1 MNAWAQLVVRHKK
14 SAFFTFI
21 AIIIL
26 STFWGFQSFG
36 SLKAGGYDDPTS
48 TSAQVTKI
56 LESEFKTETPNIIIL
71 ADMPDFVDSSQS
83 KSIAQDLTSKL
94 KSYLGVS
101 EVSSYYTLGN
111 APSLRSDDGKVAYFF
126 VKTEKSIDDVALGK
140 KIADELTGDFQKAKI
155 YVAGFA
161 AISSSI
167 SSQISSDL
175 GAAETI
181 AIPLTLLL
189 LVFVFGSLVA
199 AGLPMLV
206 GGLAILGS
214 FFFVWIS
221 TLLTDTSIFSINLIT
236 GMGLGLGIDY
246 ALLMVNR
253 FREERA
259 ASHSVDQSVI
269 RTVNSAG
276 RTVFF
281 SGLTVAI
288 VLAAMFFFPQY
299 FLKSFAL
306 GGVVVVFLAL
316 AGALI
321 ALPALLA
328 MLGDKVN
335 LLKLGRR
342 AIKPMKS
349 GLWAN
354 IARFVMKRPVPI
366 LLITLLG
373 LGGLMTLMN
382 GVQFGQVD
390 DRILPKDNRAVIA
403 NNVIRERFSG
413 REGAPVEI
421 LVKGAD
427 TNDIYEYTEKLSETK
442 HILRV
447 ESALGI
453 TQNGQLDSSYA
464 PMFSSY
470 STDGWQRIQAIHNVE
485 SRSPDGQKLTEV
497 IRAMKLDGHQ
507 VLVGGTAAVYTDSQL
522 GITKHLPQVMLWI
535 ILTTLV
541 LLFLFTGSVLL
552 PIKAILLNIISLGAT
567 LGFLTWIFVDGN
579 LQWLIGEFQV
589 TGTIDTSSLV
599 LIAIVAFGL
608 SMDYELFLLS
618 RIKEQHDAGLGTTES
633 VAVGLQQSGRIIT
646 TAALV
651 LAFSFVAFVT
661 SGVSIMKMLG
671 LGIAF
676 AIILDAT
683 VVRALLVPAL
693 MRLFGDLNWW
703 APKWLKWVYKK
714 IGLEH

>member
-1 MNAWAQLVVRHKK
+1 MNAWAELVVRHKK
-14 SAFFTFI
+14 SAFFSFVALI
-21 AIIIL
+21 LL
-26 STFWGFQSFG
+26 STVWGFQSFG
-36 SLKAGGYDDPTS
+36 NLKAGGYDDPTS
-48 TSAQVTKI
+48 TSARVTELLSK
-56 LESEFKTETPNIIIL
+56 EFDTETPNIILI
-71 ADMPDFVDSSQS
+71 ADMPDYVDSVES
-83 KSIAQDLTSKL
+83 KKIGADLTKEVE
-94 KSYLGVS
+94 SYAGV
-101 EVSSYYTLGN
+101 EKVTSYYSLGN
-111 APSLRSDDGKVAYFF
+111 PPSLRSDDGKAVYFF
-126 VKTEKSIDDVALGK
+126 VKADAKVSETDLGK
-140 KIADELTGDFQKAKI
+140 QISDELTGDFESAKI

-167 SSQISSDL
+167 NEQISSDL
-175 GAAETI
+175 TTAETF
-181 AIPLTLLL
+181 AIPLTLVL

-206 GGLAILGS
+206 GGLAIVGS

-221 TLLTDTSIFSINLIT
+221 TLITDTSVFSVNLIT

-259 ASHSVDQSVI
+259 AEHSVEQAVI

-276 RTVFF
+276 RTVLF

-288 VLAAMFFFPQY
+288 VLASMFYFPQY
-299 FLKSFAL
+299 YLKSFAT
-306 GGVVVVFLAL
+306 GGLVVVFLAI

-335 LLKLGRR
+335 L
-342 AIKPMKS
+342 IKFTRITTKARTKGS
-349 GLWAN
+349 WASL
-354 IARFVMKRPVPI
+354 ARFVMKRPVPI
-366 LLITLLG
+366 LLITVLA

-382 GVQFGQVD
+382 GAQFSQVD
-390 DRILPKDNRAVIA
+390 DRILPANNKAVIA

-413 REGAPVEI
+413 REGSPVEV

-427 TNDIYEYTEKLSETK
+427 VNDIYDFTAELSK
-442 HILRV
+442 QPHILRV
-447 ESALGI
+447 QSALGI
-453 TQNGQLDSSYA
+453 SQNGQLDPSYA
-464 PMFSSY
+464 PAFANY
-470 STDGWQRIQAIHNVE
+470 AGDNWQRVQAIHDVE
-485 SRSPDGQKLTEV
+485 SRSPAGQKLTEA
-497 IRAMKLDGHQ
+497 IRKLKVDGHQ
-507 VLVGGTAAVYTDSQL
+507 VLIGGTAAIYTDSQL
-522 GITKHLPQVMLWI
+522 GITKQLPAVMLWI
-535 ILTTLV
+535 VLTTLV

-552 PIKAILLNIISLGAT
+552 PLKAVVLNFLSLGAT
-567 LGFLTWIFVDGN
+567 LGFLTWVFVDGN
-579 LQWLIGEFQV
+579 LKWLIGDFQV

-633 VAVGLQQSGRIIT
+633 VAIGLQRSGRIIT

-676 AIILDAT
+676 AILLDAT

-703 APKWLKWVYKK
+703 APKWLKWVYHRA
-714 IGLEH
+714 GLDH

>member
-14 SAFFTFI
+14 SAFFSFI
-21 AIIIL
+21 ALILL
-26 STFWGFQSFG
+26 STVWGFQSFG
-36 SLKAGGYDDPTS
+36 NLKAGGYDDPTS
-48 TSAQVTKI
+48 TSARV
-56 LESEFKTETPNIIIL
+56 SELLAKDFDAETPSIIL
-71 ADMPDFVDSSQS
+71 IADMPDYVDSVEG
-83 KSIAQDLTSKL
+83 KKIGANLADKIKT
-94 KSYLGVS
+94 YEGVS
-101 EVSSYYTLGN
+101 EVTSYYTLGN
-111 APSLRSDDGKVAYFF
+111 PPALRSDDGKAVYFF
-126 VKTEKSIDDVALGK
+126 VKTNSEASETSIGK
-140 KIADELTGDFQKAKI
+140 KLSDELTGDFQGAQI

-167 SSQISSDL
+167 SDQISSDL
-175 GAAETI
+175 AIAETI

-206 GGLAILGS
+206 GGFAILGS

-221 TLLTDTSIFSINLIT
+221 TQITDTSIFALNLIT

-259 ASHSVDQSVI
+259 AGHAVELAVV

-276 RTVFF
+276 RTVLF

-288 VLAAMFFFPQY
+288 VLASMFFFPQY

-306 GGVVVVFLAL
+306 GGVVVVLLAV

-321 ALPALLA
+321 ALPAQLA

-335 LLKLGRR
+335 LIKLTRVTHKAGN
-342 AIKPMKS
+342 KGS
-349 GLWAN
+349 WASV
-354 IARFVMKRPVPI
+354 ARFVMKRPLPI
-366 LLITLLG
+366 LLVTLLG

-382 GVQFGQVD
+382 GVEFGQVD
-390 DRILPKDNRAVIA
+390 DRILPESNQAVVA
-403 NNVIRERFSG
+403 NNVIRDRFSG

-427 TNDIYEYTEKLSETK
+427 TNDIYNFALELSK
-442 HILRV
+442 NDNILRV
-447 ESALGI
+447 QSALGI
-453 TQNGQLDSSYA
+453 SQDGVLDSSYA
-464 PMFSSY
+464 PAFANY
-470 STDGWQRIQAIHNVE
+470 STDGWQRIQAIHDVE
-485 SRSPDGQKLTEV
+485 SRSPAGQKLTEQ
-497 IRAMKLDGHQ
+497 IRNLKVDGHE

-522 GITKHLPQVMLWI
+522 GITKQLPNVLLWI
-535 ILTTLV
+535 VLTTFV

-552 PIKAILLNIISLGAT
+552 PIKAVLLNFISLGAT
-567 LGFLTWIFVDGN
+567 LGFLTWVFVGGN

-633 VAVGLQQSGRIIT
+633 VAIGLQKSGRIIT

-651 LAFSFVAFVT
+651 LAVSFVAFIT

-676 AIILDAT
+676 AILLDAT

-703 APKWLKWVYKK
+703 APKWLKWVYRKV
-714 IGLEH
+714 GLDH

>member
-21 AIIIL
+21 AIILL
-26 STFWGFQSFG
+26 STVWGFQSFG

-48 TSAQVTKI
+48 TSARVTKL
-56 LESEFKTETPNIIIL
+56 LEKEFNTETPNIILL

-83 KSIAQDLTSKL
+83 KLIAQNLDKKL

-111 APSLRSDDGKVAYFF
+111 SPSLRSDDGKAAYFF
-126 VKTEKSIDDVALGK
+126 VKTEKQIDDVALGK

-167 SSQISSDL
+167 STQISSDL
-175 GAAETI
+175 AAAETI

-221 TLLTDTSIFSINLIT
+221 TQITDTSIFSINLIT

-259 ASHSVDQSVI
+259 AGHAVDQSVI

-288 VLAAMFFFPQY
+288 VLASMFFFPQY

-342 AIKPMKS
+342 AVKPMKS

-354 IARFVMKRPVPI
+354 IARFVMKRPVPV
-366 LLITLLG
+366 LLVALLG

-427 TNDIYEYTEKLSETK
+427 TNDIYDFTKRLSETK

-464 PMFSSY
+464 PMFASY

-552 PIKAILLNIISLGAT
+552 PIKAILLNIVSLGAT

-683 VVRALLVPAL
+683 VVRALLVPSL

-703 APKWLKWVYKK
+703 APKWLKWVYKRV
-714 IGLEH
+714 GLEH

>member
-1 MNAWAQLVVRHKK
+1 MNPWAELVVRHKK
-14 SAFFTFI
+14 SAFFSFV
-21 AIIIL
+21 AIILL
-26 STFWGFQSFG
+26 STVWGFQSFG
-36 SLKAGGYDDPTS
+36 NLKAGGYDDPTS
-48 TSAQVTKI
+48 TSARVTELLKT
-56 LESEFKTETPNIIIL
+56 EFKSETPNVVLI
-71 ADMPDFVDSSQS
+71 ADMPDYVDSAAS
-83 KSIAQDLTSKL
+83 KKIGTDLSEKL
-94 KSYLGVS
+94 KTYDGVS

-111 APSLRSDDGKVAYFF
+111 PPSLRSDDGKAVYFF
-126 VKTEKSIDDVALGK
+126 VKSDANASETKLGK
-140 KIADELTGDFQKAKI
+140 IISDELTGDFQGAQI

-161 AISSSI
+161 AVSSSI
-167 SSQISSDL
+167 SEQISTDL
-175 GAAETI
+175 AAAETI
-181 AIPLTLLL
+181 AVPITLVL

-221 TLLTDTSIFSINLIT
+221 TQITDTSIFAMNLIT

-259 ASHSVDQSVI
+259 AGHSVDQAVI
-269 RTVNSAG
+269 RTMTSAG
-276 RTVFF
+276 RTVLF

-288 VLAAMFFFPQY
+288 VLASMFFFPQY
-299 FLKSFAL
+299 FLRSFAL
-306 GGVVVVFLAL
+306 GGVVVVLLAI

-328 MLGDKVN
+328 MLGDRVN
-335 LLKLGRR
+335 LVRLVKFKAKATDRG
-342 AIKPMKS
+342 A
-349 GLWAN
+349 WASL
-354 IARFVMKRPVPI
+354 ARFVMKRPLPI
-366 LLITLLG
+366 LLVTLIG

-382 GVQFGQVD
+382 GVEFGQVD
-390 DRILPKDNRAVIA
+390 DRILPQSNKSVIA

-413 REGAPVEI
+413 REGSPVEI

-427 TNDIYEYTEKLSETK
+427 VNDIYNFTEELSKTN

-447 ESALGI
+447 QSALGI
-453 TQNGQLDSSYA
+453 SQDGQLDSSYA
-464 PMFSSY
+464 PAFANY
-470 STDGWQRIQAIHNVE
+470 SLDGWQRIQAIHDVE

-497 IRAMKLDGHQ
+497 IRGLKVDGHE

-522 GITKHLPQVMLWI
+522 GITKQLPTVILWI
-535 ILTTLV
+535 VLTTLV

-552 PIKAILLNIISLGAT
+552 PIKAVLLNIVSLGAT
-567 LGFLTWIFVDGN
+567 LGFLTWVFVDGN
-579 LQWLIGEFQV
+579 LKWLIGDFQI

-599 LIAIVAFGL
+599 LIAVVAFGL

-633 VAVGLQQSGRIIT
+633 VAIGLQRSGRIIT

-651 LAFSFVAFVT
+651 LAVSFVAFIT
-661 SGVSIMKMLG
+661 SGVTIMKMLG

-676 AIILDAT
+676 AILLDAT

-703 APKWLKWVYKK
+703 APKWLKAVYRKV
-714 IGLEH
+714 GLEH

>member
-21 AIIIL
+21 AIILL

-36 SLKAGGYDDPTS
+36 NLKAGGYDDPTS
-48 TSAQVTKI
+48 TSARVTALLNK
-56 LESEFKTETPNIIIL
+56 EFKTETPNIVLI
-71 ADMPDFVDSSQS
+71 ADMPDYVDAKESQQ
-83 KSIAQDLTSKL
+83 IGADLKNKL
-94 KSYLGVS
+94 QSYSGVS

-111 APSLRSDDGKVAYFF
+111 APSLRSDDGKAVYFF
-126 VKTEKSIDDVALGK
+126 VKTDKKVVETKLGK
-140 KIADELTGDFQKAKI
+140 TISDELTGNFEGAKI

-167 SSQISSDL
+167 SEQISSDL
-175 GAAETI
+175 AAAETI
-181 AIPLTLLL
+181 AVPLTLLL

-206 GGLAILGS
+206 GGLAIVGS

-221 TLLTDTSIFSINLIT
+221 TQITDTSIFSINLIT

-259 ASHSVDQSVI
+259 ADHSVEQSVI

-276 RTVFF
+276 RTVLF

-306 GGVVVVFLAL
+306 GGVVVVFLAI

-321 ALPALLA
+321 ALPAVLA

-335 LLKLGRR
+335 LIKLTRITSKARTKG
-342 AIKPMKS
+342 S
-349 GLWAN
+349 WASL
-354 IARFVMKRPVPI
+354 ARFVMKRPVPI
-366 LLITLLG
+366 LLVTILA

-390 DRILPKDNRAVIA
+390 DRILPASNKAVIA
-403 NNVIRERFSG
+403 NNVIRDRFSG
-413 REGAPVEI
+413 REGSPVEI
-421 LVKGAD
+421 LVKGAG
-427 TNDIYEYTEKLSETK
+427 TNDIYNFTEELSKTE

-447 ESALGI
+447 QSALGI
-453 TQNGQLDSSYA
+453 SQDGNLDSSYA
-464 PMFSSY
+464 PAFAGY
-470 STDGWQRIQAIHNVE
+470 SKDGWQRIQAIHDVE
-485 SRSPDGQKLTEV
+485 SRSPAGQKLTEA
-497 IRAMKLDGHQ
+497 IRKLKVDGHE
-507 VLVGGTAAVYTDSQL
+507 VLIGGTAAIYTDSQL
-522 GITKHLPQVMLWI
+522 GITKQLPTVLLWI
-535 ILTTLV
+535 VLTTLV

-552 PIKAILLNIISLGAT
+552 PIKAVLLNFLSLGAT
-567 LGFLTWIFVDGN
+567 LGFLTWVFVDGN
-579 LQWLIGEFQV
+579 LKWMIGEFQV

-633 VAVGLQQSGRIIT
+633 VAIGLQRSGRIIT

-676 AIILDAT
+676 AILLDAT

-703 APKWLKWVYKK
+703 APKWLKWVYHRV
-714 IGLEH
+714 GLDH

>member
-1 MNAWAQLVVRHKK
+1 VNAWAELVVRHKK
-14 SAFFTFI
+14 SAFFSFI
-21 AIIIL
+21 ALILL
-26 STFWGFQSFG
+26 STVWGFQSFG
-36 SLKAGGYDDPTS
+36 NLKAGGYDDLTS
-48 TSAQVTKI
+48 TSSRVTELLSK
-56 LESEFKTETPNIIIL
+56 EFDTETPNIILI
-71 ADMPDFVDSSQS
+71 ADMPDYVDSVES
-83 KSIAQDLTSKL
+83 KKIGADLTK
-94 KSYLGVS
+94 KVEGYDGVDT
-101 EVSSYYTLGN
+101 VTSYYSLGN
-111 APSLRSDDGKVAYFF
+111 PPSLRSDDGKAVYFF
-126 VKTEKSIDDVALGK
+126 VKSDGKVSETTLGK
-140 KIADELTGDFQKAKI
+140 HISEEFTGDFESAKI

-161 AISSSI
+161 AISNSI
-167 SSQISSDL
+167 NDQISSDL
-175 GAAETI
+175 ATAETF
-181 AIPLTLLL
+181 AVPLTLLL

-206 GGLAILGS
+206 GGLAIMGS

-221 TLLTDTSIFSINLIT
+221 SLITDTSIFSVNLIT

-259 ASHSVDQSVI
+259 ADHSVEQSVI

-276 RTVFF
+276 RTVLF

-306 GGVVVVFLAL
+306 GGVVVVLLAI

-335 LLKLGRR
+335 
-342 AIKPMKS
+342 AIKFTRISSKAKS
-349 GLWAN
+349 KGSWASL
-354 IARFVMKRPVPI
+354 ARFVMRRPLPI
-366 LLITLLG
+366 LLVTLIG

-390 DRILPKDNRAVIA
+390 DRILPKTNSAVIA

-421 LVKGAD
+421 LVKGAAV
-427 TNDIYEYTEKLSETK
+427 NDIYDFTEELSK
-442 HILRV
+442 QPHILRV
-447 ESALGI
+447 QSALGI
-453 TQNGQLDSSYA
+453 SQNGFLDPSYA
-464 PMFSSY
+464 PAFASY
-470 STDGWQRIQAIHNVE
+470 DGDSWQRIQAIHDVE
-485 SRSPDGQKLTEV
+485 SRSPAGQKLTEA
-497 IRAMKLDGHQ
+497 IRALKVDGHQ

-522 GITKHLPQVMLWI
+522 GITKQLPSVILWI
-535 ILTTLV
+535 VLTTLV

-552 PIKAILLNIISLGAT
+552 PIKAVVLNIISLGAT
-567 LGFLTWIFVDGN
+567 LGFLTWVFVDGN

-589 TGTIDTSSLV
+589 TGTIDTSSMV

-633 VAVGLQQSGRIIT
+633 VAVGLQRSGRIIT

-651 LAFSFVAFVT
+651 LAFSFVAFAT

-671 LGIAF
+671 IGIAF
-676 AIILDAT
+676 AILLDAT

-703 APKWLKWVYKK
+703 APKWLKWVYRKV
-714 IGLEH
+714 GLEH

>member
-1 MNAWAQLVVRHKK
+1 M
-14 SAFFTFI
+14 
-21 AIIIL
+21 
-26 STFWGFQSFG
+26 
-36 SLKAGGYDDPTS
+36 
-48 TSAQVTKI
+48 
-56 LESEFKTETPNIIIL
+56 
-71 ADMPDFVDSSQS
+71 
-83 KSIAQDLTSKL
+83 
-94 KSYLGVS
+94 
-101 EVSSYYTLGN
+101 
-111 APSLRSDDGKVAYFF
+111 
-126 VKTEKSIDDVALGK
+126 
-140 KIADELTGDFQKAKI
+140 
-155 YVAGFA
+155 
-161 AISSSI
+161 
-167 SSQISSDL
+167 
-175 GAAETI
+175 
-181 AIPLTLLL
+181 
-189 LVFVFGSLVA
+189 
-199 AGLPMLV
+199 
-206 GGLAILGS
+206 GS

-221 TLLTDTSIFSINLIT
+221 TQLTDTSIFSVNLIT

-259 ASHSVDQSVI
+259 AGHEVDQAVI

-276 RTVFF
+276 RTVLF

-306 GGVVVVFLAL
+306 GGVVVVILAI

-335 LLKLGRR
+335 LIKLTRITAKARTKG
-342 AIKPMKS
+342 S
-349 GLWAN
+349 WASL
-354 IARFVMKRPVPI
+354 ARFVMKRPLPI
-366 LLITLLG
+366 LLVTLIG

-390 DRILPKDNRAVIA
+390 DRILPASNKAVIA

-413 REGAPVEI
+413 REGSPVEI

-427 TNDIYEYTEKLSETK
+427 TNDIYDFTKELSNTA

-447 ESALGI
+447 QSALGI
-453 TQNGQLDSSYA
+453 TQKGELDSSYA
-464 PMFSSY
+464 PAFATY
-470 STDGWQRIQAIHNVE
+470 SDSNWQRIQAIADLE
-485 SRSPDGQKLTEV
+485 PRSPDGQKLTEA
-497 IRAMKLDGHQ
+497 IRKLKVDHHE
-507 VLVGGTAAVYTDSQL
+507 VLVGGTAAIYTDSQL
-522 GITKHLPQVMLWI
+522 GITKQLPTVLLWI
-535 ILTTLV
+535 VLWTLV

-552 PIKAILLNIISLGAT
+552 PIKAVLLNFVSLGAT
-567 LGFLTWIFVDGN
+567 LGFLTWVFVDGN
-579 LQWLIGEFQV
+579 LKWLIGDFQV

-618 RIKEQHDAGLGTTES
+618 RIKEQHDTGLGTTES
-633 VAVGLQQSGRIIT
+633 VAIGLQRSGRIIT

-651 LAFSFVAFVT
+651 LAFSFAAFVS

-676 AIILDAT
+676 AILLDAT

-703 APKWLKWVYKK
+703 APKWLKAVYRKV
-714 IGLEH
+714 GLEH

>member
-1 MNAWAQLVVRHKK
+1 VNAWAEVVVRHKK
-14 SAFFTFI
+14 SAFFSFI
-21 AIIIL
+21 ALILL
-26 STFWGFQSFG
+26 STVWGFQSFG
-36 SLKAGGYDDPTS
+36 NLKAGGYDDPTS
-48 TSAQVTKI
+48 VSARVNTLLAK
-56 LESEFKTETPNIIIL
+56 EFDTETPNIILI
-71 ADMPDFVDSSQS
+71 ADMPDYVDSAES
-83 KSIAQDLTSKL
+83 KNIAANLTSTL
-94 KSYLGVS
+94 KSYAGVAD
-101 EVSSYYTLGN
+101 VTSYYSVGN
-111 APSLRSDDGKVAYFF
+111 APSLRSDDGKAVYFF
-126 VKTEKSIDDVALGK
+126 VESEKSASETAVGK
-140 KIADELTGDFQKAKI
+140 KISDELTGDFQNAKI

-161 AISSSI
+161 AISNSI
-167 SSQISSDL
+167 NDQISSDL
-175 GAAETI
+175 AAAETI
-181 AIPLTLLL
+181 AVPLTLLL

-206 GGLAILGS
+206 GGLAIAGS

-221 TLLTDTSIFSINLIT
+221 SLVTDTSVFSVNLIT

-259 ASHSVDQSVI
+259 ADHSVEQSVI
-269 RTVNSAG
+269 RTMNSAG
-276 RTVFF
+276 RTVLF

-306 GGVVVVFLAL
+306 GGVVVVLLAV

-335 LLKLGRR
+335 S
-342 AIKPMKS
+342 IKFTRISSKAKS
-349 GLWAN
+349 RGSWASL
-354 IARFVMKRPVPI
+354 ARFVMKRPLPI
-366 LLITLLG
+366 LLVTLIG

-382 GVQFGQVD
+382 GVQFSQVD
-390 DRILPKDNRAVIA
+390 DRILPKSNVAVIA

-413 REGAPVEI
+413 REGSPVEI

-427 TNDIYEYTEKLSETK
+427 VNDIYDYTQKLSK
-442 HILRV
+442 QGKILRV
-447 ESALGI
+447 QSALGI
-453 TQNGQLDSSYA
+453 TQNGVLDASYA
-464 PMFSSY
+464 PAFASY
-470 STDGWQRIQAIHNVE
+470 SGDNWQRIQAIHDVE
-485 SRSPDGQKLTEV
+485 SRSPAGQKLTEA
-497 IRAMKLDGHQ
+497 IRKLKVDGHQ

-522 GITKHLPQVMLWI
+522 GITKQLPSVLLWI
-535 ILTTLV
+535 VLTTLV

-552 PIKAILLNIISLGAT
+552 PIKAVVLNFISLGAT
-567 LGFLTWIFVDGN
+567 LGFLTWVFVDGN

-633 VAVGLQQSGRIIT
+633 VAVGLQRSGRIIT

-651 LAFSFVAFVT
+651 LAFSFAAFAS

-676 AIILDAT
+676 AILLDAT

-703 APKWLKWVYKK
+703 APKWLKWVYRKV
-714 IGLEH
+714 GLEH

>member
-1 MNAWAQLVVRHKK
+1 MNAWAELVVRHKK
-14 SAFFTFI
+14 SAFFSFVALI
-21 AIIIL
+21 LL
-26 STFWGFQSFG
+26 STIWGFQSFG
-36 SLKAGGYDDPTS
+36 NLKAGGYDDETS
-48 TSAQVTKI
+48 TSARV
-56 LESEFKTETPNIIIL
+56 SELLAQEFDTETANIVLI
-71 ADMPDFVDSSQS
+71 ADMPDYVDSSQA
-83 KSIAQDLTSKL
+83 KKIGADLTSKL
-94 KSYLGVS
+94 KSYDGVS
-101 EVSSYYTLGN
+101 EISSYYSLGN
-111 APSLRSDDGKVAYFF
+111 PPSLRSDDGKATYFF
-126 VKTEKSIDDVALGK
+126 VKTEGDVSETSLGK
-140 KIADELTGDFQKAKI
+140 EISDELSGDFNGATI

-161 AISSSI
+161 AVSNSI
-167 SSQISSDL
+167 NEQITEDL
-175 GAAETI
+175 AAAETI

-206 GGLAILGS
+206 GGLAIIGS

-221 TLLTDTSIFSINLIT
+221 TQLTDTSIFSVNLIT

-259 ASHSVDQSVI
+259 AGHSVEQSVI

-276 RTVFF
+276 RTVLF

-306 GGVVVVFLAL
+306 GGVVVVFLSI

-335 LLKLGRR
+335 LIKLTRISAKATSKG
-342 AIKPMKS
+342 S
-349 GLWAN
+349 WASL
-354 IARFVMKRPVPI
+354 ARFVMRRPIPV
-366 LLITLLG
+366 LLVTLIS

-390 DRILPKDNRAVIA
+390 DRILPADNKSVVA

-421 LVKGAD
+421 LVKDAD
-427 TNDIYEYTEKLSETK
+427 VNEIYDFNIALSKTEN
-442 HILRV
+442 ILRV
-447 ESALGI
+447 QSALGI
-453 TQNGQLDSSYA
+453 SQNGQLDSSYA
-464 PMFSSY
+464 PAFANY
-470 STDGWQRIQAIHNVE
+470 ATDGWQRIQAIHDVE
-485 SRSPDGQKLTEV
+485 SRSPAGQKLTEA
-497 IRAMKLDGHQ
+497 IRQLKVDGHE
-507 VLVGGTAAVYTDSQL
+507 VLVGGTAAIYTDSQL
-522 GITKHLPQVMLWI
+522 GIIKQLPTVLIWI
-535 ILTTLV
+535 VLTTLV

-552 PIKAILLNIISLGAT
+552 PIKAVLLNFISLGAT
-567 LGFLTWIFVDGN
+567 LGFLTWVFVDGN
-579 LQWLIGEFQV
+579 LQWLIGDFTV

-633 VAVGLQQSGRIIT
+633 VAVGLQRSGRIIT

-676 AIILDAT
+676 AILLDAT

-703 APKWLKWVYKK
+703 APKWLKWVYRKV
-714 IGLEH
+714 GLEH